1 MLNHAFALASDVE
14 FVVAAFPRHAR
25 HKQFLYF
32 ARNSFLVSSL
42 NLISPHQQ
50 PLPKEIS
57 QANISPQASH
67 AWVFRNTG
75 KLRPICFNSFIS
87 FSSAHL
93 LLSHSSIK
101 QTNPTLSELERTAK
115 RM

>member
-14 FVVAAFPRHAR
+14 FVVAAFSRQAR
-25 HKQFLYF
+25 HKQFRYI
-32 ARNSFLVSSL
+32 ARNSSLVSSL
-42 NLISPHQQ
+42 NLISAHQQ

-75 KLRPICFNSFIS
+75 KLRPIRFNSFIL
-87 FSSAHL
+87 SA
-93 LLSHSSIK
+93 
-101 QTNPTLSELERTAK
+101 TLIYFEPLFNQANQSDIVGA
-115 RM
+115 